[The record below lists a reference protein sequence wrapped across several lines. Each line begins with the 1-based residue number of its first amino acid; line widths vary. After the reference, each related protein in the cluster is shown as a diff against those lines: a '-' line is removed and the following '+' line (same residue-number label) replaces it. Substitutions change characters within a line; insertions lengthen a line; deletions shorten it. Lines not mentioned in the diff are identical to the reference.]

1 MNRREFLHTVAA
13 LGAGLLLPKGI
24 RAATPAPAVD
34 LAAAKWWADV
44 KKLIGIIDP
53 GIDALEALD
62 KYPDADRLRAE
73 MDELAE
79 QFRIVFSGE
88 PQQLVM
94 ARDGTAFFVDWEH
107 GNDANDGFTPD
118 TALAT
123 TGEAWIRCSDAEK
136 HMVYVVG

>member
-24 RAATPAPAVD
+24 MAATPAPAVD
-34 LAAAKWWADV
+34 PAAAKWWADAEKLNSAVGSCVDATV
-44 KKLIGIIDP
+44 KLST
-53 GIDALEALD
+53 AMHEV
-62 KYPDADRLRAE
+62 
-73 MDELAE
+73 AE
-79 QFRIVFSGE
+79 QFRIVFSGD

-94 ARDGTAFFVDWEH
+94 STEGTTFFVDWEH

-123 TGEAWIRCSDAEK
+123 TGEAMNRCSDAEK